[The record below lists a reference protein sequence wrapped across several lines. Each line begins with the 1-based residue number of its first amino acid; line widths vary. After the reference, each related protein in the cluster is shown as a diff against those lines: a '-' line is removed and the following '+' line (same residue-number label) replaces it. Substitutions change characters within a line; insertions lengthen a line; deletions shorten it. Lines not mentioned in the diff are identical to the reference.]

1 MSEANSS
8 PAQALV
14 SDPLSNRLV
23 RVHYGKRYPTVKT
36 LQIDVLLPK
45 RDGAGEHIVF
55 QGEPSSQKFHITWTA
70 FDEEDYLLWFMH
82 DVNGNGRADLVGY
95 TSDASNLILN
105 VIVFPSRENGT
116 FDAPVVSEIKL
127 DPKKGTLF
135 TAEFMEPLYTTQ
147 TTFTYANTGHR
158 TSAAIMSFFGN
169 YGIIATRIVAPEAS
183 RGTYKYAAN
192 GAGLCHCWSAV
203 VYTRG
208 AAQEFDGL
216 AEENSENRY
225 HTCLITFE

>member
-14 SDPLSNRLV
+14 SDLLSNRLV
-23 RVHYGKRYPTVKT
+23 RVQYGKRYPTVKT

-45 RDGAGEHIVF
+45 RDGAGEDIVF

-70 FDEEDYLLWFMH
+70 FDEEDYLLC
-82 DVNGNGRADLVGY
+82 
-95 TSDASNLILN
+95 
-105 VIVFPSRENGT
+105 RENGT

-147 TTFTYANTGHR
+147 TTLTYANTGHR
-158 TSAAIMSFFGN
+158 TSAAIMSFFDN

-183 RGTYKYAAN
+183 RGTYKYALMGQDSAI
-192 GAGLCHCWSAV
+192 AGQRSSTLGE
-203 VYTRG
+203 RPKNLM
-208 AAQEFDGL
+208 GL
-216 AEENSENRY
+216 RRKTQS
-225 HTCLITFE
+225 IGIIPV